1 MVYAALIGVLV
12 AAGALALERLV
23 ASTGQPR
30 RFVWMAAL
38 ALAVVV
44 PLAGGLREPREPIA
58 PAATLDPT
66 HSESS
71 APETIRER
79 NRLPFV
85 QSLPIPASLGSARA
99 AAIAWGAGSA
109 GSLTALC
116 IVLGFVARARRRW
129 ERKQVDGTDVYVSP
143 RFGPALVGIAA
154 PRVVIPSWVLE
165 LPPAARATI
174 LRHEQ
179 EHARARDHLTL
190 LYAGLVAAVF
200 PWSPAIWWM
209 CRRLRA
215 AVEMDCDQRVIA
227 GGIGPADYGAVLLH
241 AGSRSHGRWGLA
253 PAISQPKSLLE
264 RRLRTMSEKRK
275 RLNAAHG
282 ALLAA
287 AGLVA
292 LGIACDVPA
301 PTQLDEAI
309 DAVVAAGTDA
319 APPTTDLTTVILL
332 EGTRQWDLEEAA
344 RLRYESASRDYSEL
358 RHEPSGGMYPHDPVR
373 IEVIK
378 GWAAPEM
385 SSGIDVFTTE
395 GRLELYIYEDG
406 KLREA
411 TREET
416 NRYTYQGEVLSRQR
430 VPDTGAADLAEQPTT
445 EVVDFNELFRL
456 HGQFERAVVW
466 RRSRDGELG
475 RIRALLKPVSG

>member
-1 MVYAALIGVLV
+1 M
-12 AAGALALERLV
+12 
-23 ASTGQPR
+23 
-30 RFVWMAAL
+30 
-38 ALAVVV
+38 
-44 PLAGGLREPREPIA
+44 
-58 PAATLDPT
+58 
-66 HSESS
+66 
-71 APETIRER
+71 
-79 NRLPFV
+79 
-85 QSLPIPASLGSARA
+85 
-99 AAIAWGAGSA
+99 
-109 GSLTALC
+109 
-116 IVLGFVARARRRW
+116 
-129 ERKQVDGTDVYVSP
+129 
-143 RFGPALVGIAA
+143 
-154 PRVVIPSWVLE
+154 
-165 LPPAARATI
+165 
-174 LRHEQ
+174 
-179 EHARARDHLTL
+179 
-190 LYAGLVAAVF
+190 
-200 PWSPAIWWM
+200 
-209 CRRLRA
+209 
-215 AVEMDCDQRVIA
+215 
-227 GGIGPADYGAVLLH
+227 
-241 AGSRSHGRWGLA
+241 
-253 PAISQPKSLLE
+253 
-264 RRLRTMSEKRK
+264 
-275 RLNAAHG
+275 
-282 ALLAA
+282 
-287 AGLVA
+287 
-292 LGIACDVPA
+292 PA